1 VEIVTITNSIISQ
14 QKETE
19 LVGDLLDTFRVDAL
33 IISRMAHIR
42 YLTGFTGSNAM
53 LIVKP
58 RSFHFLTDSRYATQ
72 AHTEVKEW
80 KISIVQKGMM
90 EEVKRRGLLRTVR
103 RIGFES
109 THIFHSQYE
118 NYKKLIPGKKWVP
131 LTETL
136 EPYLAVKNNIE
147 IEQIEKAI
155 AVAEKSFTEILSLI
169 RPGMREREIAAELSY
184 RMHRN
189 GAEKNAFDIIVAGG
203 ARSALP
209 HGVASERRIKNN
221 EVLLLD
227 FGCVVNGY
235 HSDITRTVFIG
246 RAGAK
251 EKKVYTIVREAL
263 DRAIEAA
270 AGGRSCKEVDSAA
283 RSHIKDHGY
292 GKYFGHSLGHGIG
305 LDIHELPR
313 LSPVSEGV
321 LQAGNVVTME
331 PGIYIPGSFGIR
343 IEDDVSITPD
353 GIKML
358 TRLSR
363 EIIEL

>member
-1 VEIVTITNSIISQ
+1 VEIVTITNRILSQ
-14 QKETE
+14 PKGAEP
-19 LVGDLLDTFRVDAL
+19 VGDLLDTFRVDAL
-33 IISRMAHIR
+33 IISRIAHIR
-42 YLTGFTGSNAM
+42 YLTGFTGSSALL
-53 LIVKP
+53 LITP
-58 RSFHFLTDSRYATQ
+58 RSLHFLTDPRYATQ
-72 AHTEVKEW
+72 AHAEVKEW
-80 KISIVQKGMM
+80 KISIAHKGMM
-90 EEVKRRGLLRTVR
+90 EEVKRRGFLRTIR

-109 THIFHSQYE
+109 NYISHTQYVI
-118 NYKKLIPGKKWVP
+118 YKKLIPDKKWVP

-136 EPYLAVKNNIE
+136 EPYLAVKSGIE
-147 IEQIEKAI
+147 IEHIERAI
-155 AVAEKSFTEILSLI
+155 AVAEKSYTEILSLI

-209 HGVASERRIKNN
+209 HGVASDRRIKNN

-246 RAGAK
+246 RAGSK

-263 DRAIEAA
+263 DRATGAA
-270 AGGRSCKEVDSAA
+270 ADGRRCKEVDSAA
-283 RSHIKDHGY
+283 RSHIRDSGY
-292 GKYFGHSLGHGIG
+292 GEYFGHSLGHGIG

-313 LSPVSEGV
+313 LSPLSDGV
-321 LQAGNVVTME
+321 LRAGNVVTME

-343 IEDDVSITPD
+343 IEDDVLITPD
-353 GIKML
+353 DIKIL
-358 TRLSR
+358 TRLPG
-363 EIIEL
+363 ELTVL